1 MVLWQLLTVSLLSGV
16 LCDLTLHLNTSIYVS
31 QSTPWLYYTI
41 SPAVLSQSFALLELS
56 LETANAAALLATRDQ
71 GPPLYIAASD
81 YLLADEADYEG
92 WFSAK
97 KQQYLKLDREMMSEG
112 TIVGVFFNQSAS
124 AESKVAY
131 QVSLWEEER
140 CPFDCS
146 DNGLCSTND
155 CQCDINYTASDC
167 SLPNHQM
174 SEQSPANVNFTSS
187 EWTYF
192 SINMSDCNLHSVSS
206 SALIVSLNWSQG
218 SIEVLTKSGFSHLSP
233 LPSPFVYTSKHKAS
247 TAPLDIRLNEDEALI
262 WRLAVRLL
270 PGCDYADGRIVVRR
284 DRSYLQD
291 RVMWGLI
298 SCAIVAFLLM
308 LGLGVCKYWRYRR
321 RKLAFNYTNQK
332 STLSGMPSSLVDI
345 HFPIHLF
352 EDTTSTQLA
361 CPICLDTF
369 LPESLTRQLAC
380 THQFHSA
387 CITAWFQTNTY
398 CCVCHRDYASLTEST
413 EDCSCAKGKAGVED
427 MTVDLSRHSET
438 TMQNETQTGELFSF
452 RT

>member
-56 LETANAAALLATRDQ
+56 LETANAAVLLATRDQ

-97 KQQYLKLDREMMSEG
+97 KQQYLKLDREMMREG

-174 SEQSPANVNFTSS
+174 NEQSPANVNFTSS
-187 EWTYF
+187 E
-192 SINMSDCNLHSVSS
+192 
-206 SALIVSLNWSQG
+206 
-218 SIEVLTKSGFSHLSP
+218 
-233 LPSPFVYTSKHKAS
+233 
-247 TAPLDIRLNEDEALI
+247 
-262 WRLAVRLL
+262 
-270 PGCDYADGRIVVRR
+270 
-284 DRSYLQD
+284 
-291 RVMWGLI
+291 
-298 SCAIVAFLLM
+298 
-308 LGLGVCKYWRYRR
+308 
-321 RKLAFNYTNQK
+321 
-332 STLSGMPSSLVDI
+332 
-345 HFPIHLF
+345 
-352 EDTTSTQLA
+352 
-361 CPICLDTF
+361 
-369 LPESLTRQLAC
+369 
-380 THQFHSA
+380 
-387 CITAWFQTNTY
+387 
-398 CCVCHRDYASLTEST
+398 
-413 EDCSCAKGKAGVED
+413 
-427 MTVDLSRHSET
+427 
-438 TMQNETQTGELFSF
+438 
-452 RT
+452 